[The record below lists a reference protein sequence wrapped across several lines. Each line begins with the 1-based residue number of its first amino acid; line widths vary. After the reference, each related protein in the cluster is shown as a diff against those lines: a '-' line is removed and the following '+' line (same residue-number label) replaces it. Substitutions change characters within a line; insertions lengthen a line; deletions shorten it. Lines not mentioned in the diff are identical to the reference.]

1 MDDFRIDKL
10 LLGAPMSSMSSG
22 MMSSPMISTNGF
34 LQVPSLFELNEKAI
48 HIAGNLESD
57 SVGGEFNLI
66 HYLRKG
72 GD

>member
-1 MDDFRIDKL
+1 
-10 LLGAPMSSMSSG
+10 
-22 MMSSPMISTNGF
+22 MISTNGF

-57 SVGGEFNLI
+57 SVGGEINLI